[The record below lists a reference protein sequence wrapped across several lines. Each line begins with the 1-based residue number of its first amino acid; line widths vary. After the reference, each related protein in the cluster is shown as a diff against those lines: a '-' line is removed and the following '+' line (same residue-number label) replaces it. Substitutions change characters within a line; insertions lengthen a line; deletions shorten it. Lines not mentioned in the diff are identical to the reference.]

1 MFKDTAIVALGT
13 AASRITGLMRVIVL
27 GIILGQ
33 TSLADAFDG
42 ANNSPNSIYELLVGG
57 VLAASLLPLFT
68 RYAQDSDDHATSA
81 VISVSVIVLMVA
93 TVVAVLCAPFIF
105 HLYSLQPSALV
116 DADEYRRAGTALAR
130 IFLIQ
135 IFFYGLTALGTALL
149 NARRRFAMAAW
160 APVLANV
167 VTIGL
172 LLAIPLLRDD
182 PPMLSDI
189 FTDTTFFVL
198 LTLSATGGIAV
209 MALSL
214 YPAIRRTDF
223 SFRFTPD
230 FTHPAVRSLLKTS
243 FWTVGYVVTNQIALI
258 VVKNLADPGSGNQ
271 DAYSKAFIF
280 FMLPHSLLTLSI
292 ATTFVPEL
300 VRRVRDEDS
309 VGFSHWMTSGIR
321 WIVLL
326 TIPSALF
333 LAVLAHPI
341 VSTLLEYGNFS
352 SEAALNTSR
361 ALTGFA
367 VGITGF
373 SLYIFALR
381 GFYAHQDTKT
391 PFYVNLVQNAV
402 NIVLALVLVD
412 RHGVLGLGLAFGLS
426 YIFAAALVVFL
437 LHQRF
442 AAIQW
447 TSITAI
453 SLPVFTAAVAMAIAL
468 SVIHTQWNPT
478 SVVTHVLELT
488 AAVTIGGIIYAGV
501 LRIFKVSELELRK
514 KN

>member
-1 MFKDTAIVALGT
+1 MFKDTAVVALGT

-68 RYAQDSDDHATSA
+68 RYAEDSDDTATSA
-81 VISVSVIVLMVA
+81 VISVSVVVLLGA
-93 TVVAVLCAPFIF
+93 TFIAVVCAPWIF

-116 DADEYRRAGTALAR
+116 DAAEYRRAGTAMAR

-135 IFFYGLTALGTALL
+135 IFFYGVTALGTALL

-172 LLAIPLLRDD
+172 LLAIPLVRSE
-182 PPMLSDI
+182 PPVLTDV

-209 MALSL
+209 MAVSL

-230 FTHPAVRSLLKTS
+230 FTHPAVRSLLKMS

-258 VVKNLADPGSGNQ
+258 VVKNLAEPGSGNQ

-300 VRRVRDEDS
+300 VRRVRENDAN
-309 VGFSHWMTSGIR
+309 GFSQWMTSGIR
-321 WIVLL
+321 WIILL
-326 TIPSALF
+326 TIPTALF
-333 LAVLAHPI
+333 LTVLAHPI

-352 SEAALNTSR
+352 ADAALNTSR

-373 SLYIFALR
+373 SLYIFSLR
-381 GFYAHQDTKT
+381 GFYAHQDTRT
-391 PFYVNLVQNAV
+391 PFYINVIQNAA
-402 NIVLALVLVD
+402 NIVLAVMLFD

-426 YIFAAALVVFL
+426 YIFAAVLVLAL
-437 LHQRF
+437 LHRRF

-447 TSITAI
+447 S
-453 SLPVFTAAVAMAIAL
+453 SLTAIAL
-468 SVIHTQWNPT
+468 PVVVAAIGAGIAISVIHTQWSPNGAFT
-478 SVVTHVLELT
+478 RALEV
-488 AAVTIGGIIYAGV
+488 AVAFAVCGIVYGGV
-501 LRIFKVSELELRK
+501 LKLFKVNELELRK
-514 KN
+514 KH